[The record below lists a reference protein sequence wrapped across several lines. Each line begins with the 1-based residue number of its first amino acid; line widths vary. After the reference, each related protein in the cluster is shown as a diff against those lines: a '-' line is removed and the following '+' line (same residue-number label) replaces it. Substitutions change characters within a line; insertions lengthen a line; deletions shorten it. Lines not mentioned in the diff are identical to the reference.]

1 MVPSTD
7 EQSSAPQTATADR
20 AQDQPVETAPGGT
33 APPAD
38 QTSPPG
44 EIAAGTPAT
53 PTGGDAASPVSPAAQ
68 LPPPP
73 PNLLLYTVLGLLCIG
88 VCLWLVFSWTGYKNR
103 YSQQVEG
110 WHLGATKMIEVTL
123 IREDK
128 QNLACASDKSFE
140 GIHCAFHANQ
150 QPWGPGPE
158 TDGTALQ
165 PYNTV
170 KNELFLAA
178 GLWVSPT
185 LSGEL
190 PTTRFTVV
198 CNYHVKGVLKSVS
211 LRWSPTGSF
220 GPVDQSVTV
229 GTLTDCVIPQ

>member
-7 EQSSAPQTATADR
+7 EQPPASQTAPADR
-20 AQDQPVETAPGGT
+20 AP
-33 APPAD
+33 D
-38 QTSPPG
+38 QTGEAAPVGEGARPG
-44 EIAAGTPAT
+44 ENAAAAPAASAAEAAGP
-53 PTGGDAASPVSPAAQ
+53 PVPPAQ

-73 PNLLLYTVLGLLCIG
+73 PNLLLYTILGFFCIG
-88 VCLWLVFSWTGYKNR
+88 VSLWLVFSWTGYKNR

-158 TDGTALQ
+158 TDGHALQ

-170 KNELFLAA
+170 KNELFLGA
-178 GLWVSPT
+178 GLWVSPV
-185 LSGEL
+185 LRGEL
-190 PTTRFTVV
+190 PGSRFTVV

-220 GPVDQSVTV
+220 GPVDQSVPV

>member
-7 EQSSAPQTATADR
+7 EQPPAPQTATADR
-20 AQDQPVETAPGGT
+20 AADQPGGT
-33 APPAD
+33 APA
-38 QTSPPG
+38 G
-44 EIAAGTPAT
+44 EAAPAGTAPAAPAAPAT
-53 PTGGDAASPVSPAAQ
+53 EAAPAPAQ

-73 PNLLLYTVLGLLCIG
+73 PNLLLYTILGLLCIG
-88 VCLWLVFSWTGYKNR
+88 VSLWLVFSWTGYKNR

-128 QNLACASDKSFE
+128 QNLACSSDKSFD
-140 GIHCAFHANQ
+140 GVHCAFHANQ
-150 QPWGPGPE
+150 QPWGPGPDK
-158 TDGTALQ
+158 DGNALQ

-178 GLWVSPT
+178 GLWVSPN
-185 LSGEL
+185 LQGEL

-220 GPVDQSVTV
+220 GPVDQSVPV

>member
-7 EQSSAPQTATADR
+7 EQPPAPQTATPDR
-20 AQDQPVETAPGGT
+20 APDQPAEAAPSGDAAAAGQT
-33 APPAD
+33 VPAGEPTPAAPPA
-38 QTSPPG
+38 
-44 EIAAGTPAT
+44 PAEET
-53 PTGGDAASPVSPAAQ
+53 AASPIPPAPF
-68 LPPPP
+68 PPPP

-88 VCLWLVFSWTGYKNR
+88 VSLWLVFAWTGYKNR

-128 QNLACASDKSFE
+128 QNLACASDKSFD
-140 GIHCAFHANQ
+140 GVHCGFRADQ

-158 TDGTALQ
+158 KDGSALQ

-178 GLWVSPT
+178 GLWVSPS
-185 LSGEL
+185 LQGEL

-220 GPVDQSVTV
+220 GPVDQSVPV